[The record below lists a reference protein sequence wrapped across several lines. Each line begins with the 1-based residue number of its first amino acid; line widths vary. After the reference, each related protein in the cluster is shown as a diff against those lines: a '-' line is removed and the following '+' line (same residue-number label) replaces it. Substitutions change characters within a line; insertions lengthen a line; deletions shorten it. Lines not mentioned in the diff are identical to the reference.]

1 VVTQLLSPEDALL
14 VEGLRAG
21 DEAAFAAV
29 MRMYGRGM
37 LRVAEMYVSSRA
49 VAEDVVQEAWVG
61 VLRGIGRF
69 EGRSSLKTWLYRIVA
84 NTAKTRGVRESRSV
98 PFSSLGEDGDEGTV
112 DADRFLGSGDRF
124 PGHWAVPPQAWAPE
138 GRLLADETLEVVE
151 RAIEKLPPAQRA
163 VITMRDVQGF
173 TSEEV
178 CNALDLT
185 ETNQRVLLHRAR
197 AKVRGARGVHAMRL
211 DRELVCQD
219 VVELVT
225 AYLDDALLPDD
236 RERFEE
242 HLVFCDGC
250 QNYLDQMRGTIKAGG
265 RVRVELPAD
274 LQEKLLEAFRG
285 WRET

>member
-197 AKVRGARGVHAMRL
+197 AKVRSALEEYMR
-211 DRELVCQD
+211 
-219 VVELVT
+219 
-225 AYLDDALLPDD
+225 
-236 RERFEE
+236 
-242 HLVFCDGC
+242 
-250 QNYLDQMRGTIKAGG
+250 
-265 RVRVELPAD
+265 
-274 LQEKLLEAFRG
+274 
-285 WRET
+285 

>member
-98 PFSSLGEDGDEGTV
+98 PFSSLGDDGDEGTV

-138 GRLLADETLEVVE
+138 GRLLADETLGVVE
-151 RAIEKLPPAQRA
+151 RAIDKLPPAQRA

-197 AKVRGARGVHAMRL
+197 AKVRRALEEYMR
-211 DRELVCQD
+211 
-219 VVELVT
+219 
-225 AYLDDALLPDD
+225 
-236 RERFEE
+236 
-242 HLVFCDGC
+242 
-250 QNYLDQMRGTIKAGG
+250 
-265 RVRVELPAD
+265 
-274 LQEKLLEAFRG
+274 
-285 WRET
+285 

>member
-98 PFSSLGEDGDEGTV
+98 PFSSLGDDGDEGTV

-138 GRLLADETLEVVE
+138 GRLLADETLGVVE
-151 RAIEKLPPAQRA
+151 RAIDKLPPAQRA

-197 AKVRGARGVHAMRL
+197 AKVRGALEEYMR
-211 DRELVCQD
+211 
-219 VVELVT
+219 
-225 AYLDDALLPDD
+225 
-236 RERFEE
+236 
-242 HLVFCDGC
+242 
-250 QNYLDQMRGTIKAGG
+250 
-265 RVRVELPAD
+265 
-274 LQEKLLEAFRG
+274 
-285 WRET
+285 